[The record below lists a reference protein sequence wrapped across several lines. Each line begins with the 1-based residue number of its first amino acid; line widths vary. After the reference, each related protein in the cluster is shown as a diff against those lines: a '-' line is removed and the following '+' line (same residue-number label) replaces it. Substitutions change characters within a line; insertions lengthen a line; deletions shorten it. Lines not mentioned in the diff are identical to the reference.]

1 MKKTI
6 IINLFSGPSVGKS
19 TTAAGIFHRLKV
31 NAINCE
37 YVPEYAKDVTW
48 QENFNTLKNQ
58 LYVFAKQHNR
68 MFHLKDKVD
77 VIVTDSPAIMGLV
90 YCDFT
95 KVSPSLETL
104 VVDEFHRDDICN
116 MNFFLRRVHKYST
129 KGRKQNEAEAK
140 ELDAKIFA
148 LLDKHNVQYG
158 TIDGNEEAVD
168 YIVAEVL
175 ERIKNDLDC

>member
-6 IINLFSGPSVGKS
+6 IINLFGGPSVSKS
-19 TTAAGIFHRLKV
+19 TTAAGIFHRLKLME
-31 NAINCE
+31 INCE

-48 QENFNTLKNQ
+48 QENFNTLNNQ

-68 MFHLKDKVD
+68 IFHLKGKVD

-95 KVSPSLETL
+95 KVSTSLETL
-104 VVDEFHRDDICN
+104 VVDEFHRDDIHN

-129 KGRKQNEAEAK
+129 KGRKQTEAEAK
-140 ELDAKIFA
+140 VLDIRVCD
-148 LLDKHNVQYG
+148 LLYKHGVGYE
-158 TIDGNEEAVD
+158 TIDGDEGAVD
-168 YIVAEVL
+168 YIVNKIVEKL
-175 ERIKNDLDC
+175 G